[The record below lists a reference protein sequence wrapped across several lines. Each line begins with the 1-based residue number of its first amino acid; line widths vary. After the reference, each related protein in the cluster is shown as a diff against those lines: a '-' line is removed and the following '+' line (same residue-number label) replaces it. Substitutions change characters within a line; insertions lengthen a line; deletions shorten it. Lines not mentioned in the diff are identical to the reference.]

1 MVTRRAYDVEVTI
14 RIADIQTGK
23 KKQGGREV
31 SRRGDVLGTICDKVL
46 MGTEHT
52 KTGVKN
58 GDGEK
63 LSVPPGFAS
72 LTSFVL
78 KRVENSEE
86 TCSSMALGMEF
97 EPEPT
102 QVDITCSI
110 NDITKLKRSLKRRP
124 WLLDDQYTHKHE
136 ESDSEQL
143 DMKVTARWRPEEAC
157 MTVFEDAPV
166 FHPSE
171 EEFKDTLKYVASIRP
186 QAGSYGICRIVP
198 PPSWQPPCLLK
209 EKNIWECSKFTT
221 YSQRINELQHLY
233 SERKLEGNHEKMK
246 GKRRRT
252 LGMSLECG
260 SDEVFVSDPDKTGHF
275 NEGFEFKPGEEFTL
289 ETFKKYAD
297 DFKRQYFCMEGRVTE
312 SDDNSSVFENHWEPS
327 VENIEGEYRRIVENP
342 TEEIEVLLGLNL
354 ESRVLGSGFPV
365 VSDSAETFEYPE
377 YEESGWNLNNI
388 SKLPGSLLAFESNK
402 TSSISFPRLFV
413 GMCFS
418 SLLWK
423 VEEHHLYSLCY
434 MHLGAPKVW
443 YGIPGRCYFKF
454 EAAVKK
460 YFPDVLV
467 ENSGLLN
474 KMVTQLYPSILK
486 SEGIPVY
493 RCVQYP
499 REFVLVLPG
508 TYQSGFDC
516 GFNCTEKAKFS
527 PFDWLPHGQNA
538 VELYG
543 EQGRKTSI
551 SHDKLLLRA
560 AMEVVRAQW
569 EISLMRKNSEYYLRW
584 KALCGKDGILSKA
597 LKSRIKQ
604 ESLRR
609 EYLCNSSQSQE
620 MEMDFDS
627 TSKRECVIC
636 LYDLHLSATSCPCS
650 PDRYSCL
657 KHSKQLCS
665 CPWSA
670 RFFLFRYSITK
681 LNVLAE
687 ALEGKLSAVYRW
699 ATENLGLAMR
709 THFPIEEFQV
719 PSLVGD
725 GLPFTGAN
733 QEDFKSHNTTMTNGI
748 NSKLKEKEN
757 TTAFTVSSEGV
768 ISDASSAQTKKPSEV
783 FSDKIS
789 MLCTSQ
795 SEKERSDLGLQF
807 KEKGSFTVNS
817 NLHARLRKGVTLVEP
832 PQHSLS
838 YKQTVLKEGP
848 TGILASE
855 KQIPE
860 KSSICQ
866 SNVILIIS
874 DDEGE

>member
-1 MVTRRAYDVEVTI
+1 MNRDFLRHRQAHSTSTL
-14 RIADIQTGK
+14 TSTS
-23 KKQGGREV
+23 QGTNATVNRNFVRHRQAHLTSTLQGTNATVNRDFRLK
-31 SRRGDVLGTICDKVL
+31 SRLLVLGVYLKVPLFSVL

-143 DMKVTARWRPEEAC
+143 DMNIPSKTCLPKGVTRGCSICSNCQKVTARWRPEEAC

-474 KMVTQLYPSILK
+474 KM
-486 SEGIPVY
+486 
-493 RCVQYP
+493 YP

-627 TSKRECVIC
+627 TSKR
-636 LYDLHLSATSCPCS
+636 DSA
-650 PDRYSCL
+650 
-657 KHSKQLCS
+657 QA
-665 CPWSA
+665 PWSA
-670 RFFLFRYSITK
+670 RYYPLPTSTSPE
-681 LNVLAE
+681 LNVS
-687 ALEGKLSAVYRW
+687 GKLSAVYRW

>member
-1 MVTRRAYDVEVTI
+1 MLLYD
-14 RIADIQTGK
+14 RKLNG
-23 KKQGGREV
+23 
-31 SRRGDVLGTICDKVL
+31 SVL

-58 GDGEK
+58 GEGEK

-143 DMKVTARWRPEEAC
+143 DMTIPSKTCLPKGVTRGCSICSNCQKVTARWRPEEAC

-221 YSQRINELQHLY
+221 YSQRINELKHLY

-443 YGIPGRCYFKF
+443 YGIPGRCYLKF

-474 KMVTQLYPSILK
+474 KM
-486 SEGIPVY
+486 
-493 RCVQYP
+493 
-499 REFVLVLPG
+499 
-508 TYQSGFDC
+508 
-516 GFNCTEKAKFS
+516 
-527 PFDWLPHGQNA
+527 
-538 VELYG
+538 
-543 EQGRKTSI
+543 
-551 SHDKLLLRA
+551 
-560 AMEVVRAQW
+560 
-569 EISLMRKNSEYYLRW
+569 
-584 KALCGKDGILSKA
+584 
-597 LKSRIKQ
+597 SRIKQ

-817 NLHARLRKGVTLVEP
+817 NLHAGLRKGVTLVEP